1 MLLQLLIC
9 EINTELFKT
18 AGDRY

>member
-1 MLLQLLIC
+1 MLLQLLIS

-18 AGDRY
+18 AAKGY